1 MCKGE
6 RTLAPGALAS
16 KSPRSGPN
24 SPPRGERVQGGA
36 SVPEAAALT
45 CVEVTLAVAG
55 PGEQRSSHGTLGA
68 QQHRRV
74 TIGRQPSHGYGQGRQ
89 QRSVSAW
96 HTRHSSRAIRIKSGI
111 KAIAGVAIPKDGV
124 PHPHGGVW
132 QPGSRSRGGGDVH
145 DMGPGWQCPRGR
157 IRGVYR
163 PGRHGEARGDRCRR
177 SSRQEEL

>member
-1 MCKGE
+1 M
-6 RTLAPGALAS
+6 
-16 KSPRSGPN
+16 
-24 SPPRGERVQGGA
+24 QGGA

-96 HTRHSSRAIRIKSGI
+96 HTRHSGNPVGVTRAILQS
-111 KAIAGVAIPKDGV
+111 
-124 PHPHGGVW
+124 
-132 QPGSRSRGGGDVH
+132 VH
-145 DMGPGWQCPRGR
+145 
-157 IRGVYR
+157 
-163 PGRHGEARGDRCRR
+163 
-177 SSRQEEL
+177 